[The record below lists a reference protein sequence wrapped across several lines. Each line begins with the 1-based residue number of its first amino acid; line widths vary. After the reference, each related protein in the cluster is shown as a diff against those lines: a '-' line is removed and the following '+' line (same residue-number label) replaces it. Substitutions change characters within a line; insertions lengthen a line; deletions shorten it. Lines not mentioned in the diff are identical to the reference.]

1 MVWCGIICGIV
12 PSYRTSFYRFVP
24 YRILPFSSRISCPI
38 LSYRTASY
46 RIVLVGSTVAR
57 ATFASRSKRDVVQWT
72 SPDSGLAHL
81 QVFIGRVATRTP
93 RARSVQ
99 SAFTGSEH
107 RAEGAKAVT
116 SKSGASVYQHCATWQ
131 QRHQRQQP
139 HKEATIYGSNN
150 LNFQRSNILRIQT
163 INRSS
168 TPDDL
173 RIQRST
179 DPTIY
184 RSSDPDDL

>member
-1 MVWCGIICGIV
+1 MVWYNMWYSGIV
-12 PSYRTSFYRFVP
+12 SYLVLSFCA
-24 YRILPFSSRISCPI
+24 ISYPTVLVSHLVSHSI
-38 LSYRTASY
+38 VSYRTASY

-139 HKEATIYGSNN
+139 HKEATIYGCNN
-150 LNFQRSNILRIQT
+150 LHFQRSNNLRIQT

-173 RIQRST
+173 LIQRST

-184 RSSDPDDL
+184 GSNDL